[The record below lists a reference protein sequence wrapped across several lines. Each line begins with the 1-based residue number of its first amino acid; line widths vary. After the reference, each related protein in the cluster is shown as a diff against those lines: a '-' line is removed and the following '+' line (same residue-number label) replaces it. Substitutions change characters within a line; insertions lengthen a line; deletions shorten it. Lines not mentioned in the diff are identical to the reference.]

1 MSFGRYVRAFC
12 FIHSGMPQMASAMLP
27 TMAPSVSALAPLDVR
42 PNFSIL
48 FYPVITMDEKSSHA
62 GSVNNFL
69 GTRKSNAETVR
80 RFSPDQQV
88 NHYATPPALVILSND
103 DRIVPPVTN
112 ASTYTVSVQ
121 DHGEVPI
128 AGNHIE
134 EYSAERGQ
142 GVVYRNYST
151 SGNIRVRQ
159 GPSTETSVIGIIR
172 DEKGMT
178 PDVFDCLG
186 KENGWYNIRF
196 GSKVAYVR
204 CDLMEWDAINSF

>member
-1 MSFGRYVRAFC
+1 MKKLILAVLAIVLGCYTMSAQSMKVVVSSSGEVQGRYVR
-12 FIHSGMPQMASAMLP
+12 
-27 TMAPSVSALAPLDVR
+27 
-42 PNFSIL
+42 
-48 FYPVITMDEKSSHA
+48 
-62 GSVNNFL
+62 
-69 GTRKSNAETVR
+69 
-80 RFSPDQQV
+80 
-88 NHYATPPALVILSND
+88 
-103 DRIVPPVTN
+103 TN

-151 SGNIRVRQ
+151 TNNIRVRQ

-186 KENGWYNIRF
+186 KENGWYKIRF
-196 GSKVAYVR
+196 GGKVAYVR
-204 CDLMEWDAINSF
+204 YDLMEWDAINSF